1 MEAMKIVEIRSNKK
15 QYLDLLL
22 LGDEQESMIDRYLDR
37 GEMFV
42 MTDVHEH
49 AVAVAVVTNEGDG
62 VLELKNLAVSPSCQ
76 RKGYGRQ
83 MIDYLCKHYRNVY
96 QILQVG
102 TGDSVQT
109 MSFYQS
115 CNFIYSHTI
124 PDFFTKHYDHP
135 IIEGG
140 RVLKDMIYFKRN
152 LE

>member
-1 MEAMKIVEIRSNKK
+1 MPEN
-15 QYLDLLL
+15 Q
-22 LGDEQESMIDRYLDR
+22 G
-37 GEMFV
+37 
-42 MTDVHEH
+42 
-49 AVAVAVVTNEGDG
+49 
-62 VLELKNLAVSPSCQ
+62 
-76 RKGYGRQ
+76 KGYAKTL
-83 MIDYLCKHYRNVY
+83 IEFLVKEYRE
-96 QILQVG
+96 QFSILQVG

-140 RVLKDMIYFKRN
+140 RALKDMIYFKRN